1 LHCADRYDRRHF
13 GQGDSHRG
21 RPATGTKRP
30 IPAIATA
37 LNDCFKVPPIV
48 RGHELR
54 AFVEVDTPE
63 QRYAY
68 VANWLQLSPLV
79 DVQKNIRALRTQ
91 VKTAAEDEADL
102 RRVDAQLAKE
112 TAQSVKAWNDAAVL
126 MYVNKEVLA
135 PLDPELAF
143 TILTAGEQP
152 P

>member
-1 LHCADRYDRRHF
+1 
-13 GQGDSHRG
+13 
-21 RPATGTKRP
+21 
-30 IPAIATA
+30 
-37 LNDCFKVPPIV
+37 
-48 RGHELR
+48 LR